1 VSSGVCCTSRVVVW
15 LSGLVFVVCES
26 VMCVFVCGRLGGR
39 LLFFGKLVLGL
50 FFVAR
55 LISGVVHDWIRL
67 DST

>member
-1 VSSGVCCTSRVVVW
+1 MLLALSMW
-15 LSGLVFVVCES
+15 FSGLMFVKVRRVFL
-26 VMCVFVCGRLGGR
+26 CVGRLGGR
-39 LLFFGKLVLGL
+39 LLFSGKLVLGL